1 MSIDLQTNILLIID
15 KSYSTE
21 SKLDFKKMTDIFHSM
36 CHATTDYDNRLA
48 DTQTY
53 IIIYHISRQITE
65 NKHNLFKFIFHLKLE
80 IEVNLA
86 LTIQVIQL
94 LKIYI
99 WKRKYN
105 A

>member
-1 MSIDLQTNILLIID
+1 MSIDLQTNILLLID

-21 SKLDFKKMTDIFHSM
+21 SELDLMTDIFHSM

-94 LKIYI
+94 FKVYI
-99 WKRKYN
+99 
-105 A
+105 